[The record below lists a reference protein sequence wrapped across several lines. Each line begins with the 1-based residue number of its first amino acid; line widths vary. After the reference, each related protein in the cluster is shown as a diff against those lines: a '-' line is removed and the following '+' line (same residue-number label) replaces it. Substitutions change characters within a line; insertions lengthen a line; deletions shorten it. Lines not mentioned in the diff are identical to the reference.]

1 MKKHKL
7 FALLITFCALINTQA
22 NVQSVQAATYH
33 VVKQKN
39 YSKIKPYH
47 AKDPDKSVKIWN
59 KKHTK
64 TIGNLQNYPHTTWYA
79 SASVTMKHDSTKAIY
94 YKVKSGN
101 KRHSGYVWHGYLTK
115 GKYAATSTPTTT
127 SVLFNPL
134 NPEYG
139 IHTKNI
145 DNTLNN
151 LVVSLFPNTIHD
163 KQTQLAADLFDHYV
177 IGTED
182 CIKLESYAKL
192 NNQSDFKNFIYNQ
205 LKKELTKYNKTFTD
219 FNGYKIGAYV
229 DPKNKQTIVLL
240 KSPESTPTKLPTVFY
255 DPKNY
260 AGVTSSEYI
269 DTKRNDELISLFP
282 GTIKNDQVQ
291 LADNLYQSYFDV
303 SADYPERY
311 DDICKDILGKNY
323 KKKVVFV
330 RSMLGWKDSTYTEGK
345 SDEEIYEAAKK
356 EIAKDLKRQHKNFD
370 DFKGYKIGAYF
381 CPSTEENNYGV
392 TQIIL
397 VPPTVKLPKI
407 GKCTFTIDD
416 VPLD

>member
-1 MKKHKL
+1 MHP
-7 FALLITFCALINTQA
+7 
-22 NVQSVQAATYH
+22 VQAATYH

-39 YSKIKPYH
+39 YAKNKPYH

-64 TIGNLQNYPHTTWYA
+64 PISNLQNYPHTTWYA

-115 GKYAATSTPTTT
+115 GKYAATSTPTT

-145 DNTLNN
+145 DNNLNN
-151 LVVSLFPNTIHD
+151 SVISLFPNTIHD
-163 KQTQLAADLFDHYV
+163 KQTQLAADLFDNNI
-177 IGTED
+177 IGTES
-182 CIKLESYAKL
+182 CVSIIVNAKY
-192 NNQSDFKNFIYNQ
+192 NNHDNFKDFIYKQ
-205 LKKELTKYNKTFTD
+205 LQKELAKNNKAFTG
-219 FNGYKIGAYV
+219 FNGFKIGAYV
-229 DPKNKQTIVLL
+229 NPKSKKTIVML
-240 KSPESTPTKLPTVFY
+240 KSPGSIPTKLSTVFY

-260 AGVTSSEYI
+260 SGVVSSDYI
-269 DTKRNDELISLFP
+269 DTERNNALINLFP
-282 GTIKNDQVQ
+282 GTVKNDQVQ
-291 LADNLYQSYFDV
+291 LAANLYQSYFDV
-303 SADYPERY
+303 SADYPEHY

-330 RSMLGWKDSTYTEGK
+330 RSMLGWKSPTYRKGK

-356 EIAKDLKRQHKNFD
+356 EIAKDLKRQHKKFN

-392 TQIIL
+392 TEIVL
-397 VPPTVKLPKI
+397 VPPTVKLPNI
-407 GKCTFTIDD
+407 GKYTFTVDD